1 MMMLFVIVPVVGLAI
16 DAGTLYA
23 IKARLQS
30 AVDASALA
38 AARSFSEQLTL
49 SSQQTA
55 AANAAVRW
63 FHSDIPNSWM
73 AIGTVADPTVT
84 FPTAAPQTIVVT
96 ISATVAA
103 PTYFMRIF
111 NINSV
116 PMNAVAQ
123 ASRRFL
129 NLMLVVDRSGS
140 LYQSGSCSALQQA
153 TTTFVNLFV
162 NGQDTLGLLTFGTDY
177 NVDFPMSTNFNPT
190 LPNMLGTLNCYG
202 YTNAA
207 ATYWAAY
214 QQLVNLNS
222 QGALNVIVFFTDG
235 IPNTLTFG
243 GSSTL
248 PVKTQVTSGDPT
260 DTFQASDIYNALG
273 MGGLGLTNFTRG
285 NASQCR
291 DSSGRVYGQS
301 GWSPGPFSGVLSSIG
316 GLYLNLTPNQGS
328 SSIPISQS
336 TDAQRVGTAQG
347 DNGGCAFDYYFNNSI
362 IAIPGGSPSRNIA
375 GPGFTTLFDIA
386 YLPSADING
395 NLTDTGY
402 GGTSPYVNV
411 SHYGSGPYAGQ
422 ISVVNWPCT
431 GSCSIAVNDQ
441 IALVGENA
449 LDNAAQRAR
458 TDSVSRNLNV
468 YTYTIGLGNAI
479 GGIDDVLLERIAND
493 RSAPN
498 YNSALPVGQYVYA
511 PTASTLNQA
520 FTQIASQVL
529 RLSM

>member
-153 TTTFVNLFV
+153 TTTFCESLRERAGYLGPVDV
-162 NGQDTLGLLTFGTDY
+162 RNGL
-177 NVDFPMSTNFNPT
+177 
-190 LPNMLGTLNCYG
+190 
-202 YTNAA
+202 
-207 ATYWAAY
+207 
-214 QQLVNLNS
+214 
-222 QGALNVIVFFTDG
+222 
-235 IPNTLTFG
+235 
-243 GSSTL
+243 
-248 PVKTQVTSGDPT
+248 
-260 DTFQASDIYNALG
+260 
-273 MGGLGLTNFTRG
+273 
-285 NASQCR
+285 
-291 DSSGRVYGQS
+291 
-301 GWSPGPFSGVLSSIG
+301 
-316 GLYLNLTPNQGS
+316 
-328 SSIPISQS
+328 
-336 TDAQRVGTAQG
+336 
-347 DNGGCAFDYYFNNSI
+347 
-362 IAIPGGSPSRNIA
+362 
-375 GPGFTTLFDIA
+375 
-386 YLPSADING
+386 
-395 NLTDTGY
+395 
-402 GGTSPYVNV
+402 
-411 SHYGSGPYAGQ
+411 
-422 ISVVNWPCT
+422 
-431 GSCSIAVNDQ
+431 
-441 IALVGENA
+441 
-449 LDNAAQRAR
+449 
-458 TDSVSRNLNV
+458 
-468 YTYTIGLGNAI
+468 
-479 GGIDDVLLERIAND
+479 
-493 RSAPN
+493 
-498 YNSALPVGQYVYA
+498 
-511 PTASTLNQA
+511 
-520 FTQIASQVL
+520 
-529 RLSM
+529 